1 LVLGCILGVI
11 GLLRAT
17 LIGHSG
23 HGGMAGAVGLSLIAC
38 VTFGSVVGSGLPLLM
53 KRLGLDPAVSSGP
66 FIASLV
72 DVLGIV
78 IYINIA
84 IWILG

>member
-1 LVLGCILGVI
+1 
-11 GLLRAT
+11 
-17 LIGHSG
+17 
-23 HGGMAGAVGLSLIAC
+23 MAAAVGMSLIAC

-72 DVLGIV
+72 DVLGIM
-78 IYINIA
+78 IYMNIA